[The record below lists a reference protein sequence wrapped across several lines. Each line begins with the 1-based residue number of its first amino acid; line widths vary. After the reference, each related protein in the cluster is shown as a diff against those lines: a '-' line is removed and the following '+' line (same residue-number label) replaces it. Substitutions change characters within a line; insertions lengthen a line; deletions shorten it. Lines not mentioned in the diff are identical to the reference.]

1 MRPRLQRSQKVLFRA
16 GRENLRLGGQ
26 FEEELLKD
34 FEIELGVDVVEEEE
48 RGLVK
53 TAAEKR
59 QLREFQKELDH
70 LLLAAGKHFRGRP
83 AVDGKRKEIALRADE
98 RHASAQFVATNPRQ
112 VVDGVRLVV

>member
-26 FEEELLKD
+26 FKEELLED

-59 QLREFQKELDH
+59 EFRELQKEHDH

-83 AVDGKRKEIALRADE
+83 AVDRKREQIALRTHQ
-98 RHASAQFVATNPRQ
+98 RHASAQFVATNPRE
-112 VVDGVRLVV
+112 VVD